1 MSKSPSKKRSHRNDP
16 RRERTRRALMDAALE
31 LMQEAHSFNAISLR
45 EVAREAGVVPS
56 AFYRHFDDM
65 SALGL
70 ALVIESLEA
79 MRSELRQIRNEL
91 TQAHLWIDE
100 SANAFQRYLEEH
112 KQSTHF
118 LLRERYGSNSTLRQ
132 AIAQG
137 LALQESELSTDLVRL
152 PFTQALNN
160 EQIADLSALVVNTTI
175 SYAEATLA
183 TEDET
188 LQQQLKRRLIAHLR
202 LIFAGVRHTQTEAN
216 KKPQGR

>member
-1 MSKSPSKKRSHRNDP
+1 MSKKPSKKRSQRNDP

-70 ALVIESLEA
+70 ALVMESLEA
-79 MRSELRQIRNEL
+79 MRSELNQIRHEL
-91 TQAHLWIDE
+91 TDARLWIEE
-100 SANAFQRYLEEH
+100 SANAFECYLNEH

-118 LLRERYGSNSTLRQ
+118 LLRERYGSNITLRQ

-137 LALQESELSTDLVRL
+137 LALQESELSTDLARL
-152 PFTQALNN
+152 PLTQALNA

-183 TEDET
+183 ASEDV
-188 LQQQLKRRLIAHLR
+188 QHQQLKRRLIAHLR
-202 LIFAGVRHTQTEAN
+202 LVFAGVQQT
-216 KKPQGR
+216 KI

>member
-1 MSKSPSKKRSHRNDP
+1 MSKSPSKKRSQRNDP

-70 ALVIESLEA
+70 ALVMESLEA
-79 MRSELRQIRNEL
+79 MRSELRVIRHEL
-91 TQAHLWIDE
+91 TDARLWIEE
-100 SANAFQRYLEEH
+100 SAHAFQNFLEEH

-118 LLRERYGSNSTLRQ
+118 LLRERYGSNITLRQ

-137 LALQESELSTDLVRL
+137 LALQESELSTDLARL
-152 PFTQALNN
+152 PLTQALNT

-183 TEDET
+183 ASEDV
-188 LQQQLKRRLIAHLR
+188 QHQQLKRRLTAHLR
-202 LIFAGVRHTQTEAN
+202 LIFAGVQQT
-216 KKPQGR
+216 KI